1 VDLDRRATALTPEI
15 LRFAMTGVV
24 GGEPDRRAMAL
35 MPEILR
41 FTQDDFVIEIE
52 IR

>member
-1 VDLDRRATALTPEI
+1 VQWAVD
-15 LRFAMTGVV
+15 
-24 GGEPDRRAMAL
+24 PDRRAMAL

-41 FTQDDFVIEIE
+41 FAQDDIVLEIEIE